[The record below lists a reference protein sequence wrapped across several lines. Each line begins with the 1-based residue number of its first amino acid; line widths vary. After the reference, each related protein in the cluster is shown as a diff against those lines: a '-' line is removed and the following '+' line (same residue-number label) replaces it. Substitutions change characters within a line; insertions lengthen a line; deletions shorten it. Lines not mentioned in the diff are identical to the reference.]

1 MATYYRGT
9 SYITASAAERHF
21 LWPQMTS
28 QLHVRTKYMYNSTMD
43 ASKVWATW
51 SDIDSDASELHSSEE
66 GSSSSSDDET
76 QDSGWKEVTGL

>member
-1 MATYYRGT
+1 
-9 SYITASAAERHF
+9 
-21 LWPQMTS
+21 
-28 QLHVRTKYMYNSTMD
+28 MYNSTMD